1 MDNFQIETAQNVTIS
16 QNVAGV
22 MDRILAFIV
31 DNLIIA
37 AYLFVVIFIFVQTN
51 MVGDAVFVYYFTIG
65 LPLFLYHLL
74 WETFWNGQSPGKAA
88 LKIRVVK
95 LDGSKPAFSNYLLRW
110 LLRTVDIALGFGS
123 VAIVTILL
131 NGKGQRMG
139 DIAATTTVISE
150 KISMGISAIAI
161 SQLPEDYIP
170 KYPQVMVFKDDEIQ
184 SMKSIYRNA
193 LVYGSH
199 HIILKLAARVSG
211 VMEVSYDE
219 KPIDFIRRVIDDYTF
234 YTQQ

>member
-22 MDRILAFIV
+22 LDRILAFIV
-31 DNLIIA
+31 DNLIMA
-37 AYLFVVIFIFVQTN
+37 AYLFIVLFIFSKTN
-51 MVGDAVFVYYFTIG
+51 IPGDAQFVYYFTIG

-95 LDGSKPAFSNYLLRW
+95 LDGSKPAFSNFLLRW
-110 LLRTVDIALGFGS
+110 LLRTVDITISFGS
-123 VAIVTILL
+123 VAVVSILF
-131 NGKGQRMG
+131 NGKGQRLG
-139 DIAATTTVISE
+139 DVAATTTVISE
-150 KISMGISAIAI
+150 KLTTSINTISIN
-161 SQLPEDYIP
+161 QLPEDYIP
-170 KYPQVMVFKDDEIQ
+170 KYPQVTVFKDDEIQ

-193 LVYGSH
+193 LSSGNH
-199 HIILKLAARVSG
+199 HIILKLAAKVSG
-211 VMEVSYDE
+211 IMEVSYDE
-219 KPIDFIRRVIDDYTF
+219 KPIDFIKRTIDDYTF